1 MSEIKH
7 VGRVIANG
15 RKCLVAF
22 RTLPGEAASCLI
34 VPTEI
39 LSDSYHNSLM
49 TLVESTAGQDAYEFA
64 DVMAR
69 SMFPDGAIMLETLH
83 KAGQLVKMRT
93 NEIEMLPTPTFK
105 INLAELNQLI
115 AEQRNTTVDDLALI
129 HSQEPIKP
137 TAEVQEVATV
147 QDISPPLGEENV
159 TSDEKAARLRSEADR
174 LYKEAAKLRKQAEE
188 LSPTKKKA

>member
-7 VGRVIANG
+7 IGRVIANG

-22 RTLPGEAASCLI
+22 RTLPGEASSCLI

-69 SMFPDGAIMLETLH
+69 SMFTDGAIMLKTLH
-83 KAGQLVKMRT
+83 NAGQLVKMPT
-93 NEIEMLPTPTFK
+93 KEIEMLPNPTFK

-129 HSQEPIKP
+129 HSQESK
-137 TAEVQEVATV
+137 TEVQEVATV
-147 QDISPPLGEENV
+147 QDISPQFGEENV
-159 TSDEKAARLRSEADR
+159 TSVEKAARLRSEADR
-174 LYKEAAKLRKQAEE
+174 LYKEAAKLRKHAEE